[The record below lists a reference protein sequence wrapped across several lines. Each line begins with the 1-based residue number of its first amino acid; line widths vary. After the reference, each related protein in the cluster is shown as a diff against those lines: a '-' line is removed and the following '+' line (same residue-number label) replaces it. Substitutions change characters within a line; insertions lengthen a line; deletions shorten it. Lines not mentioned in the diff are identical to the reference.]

1 MKMTMRNIKCSPAWL
16 LAAFALAQSTNAW
29 AQAAKAPPAPAVPV
43 APGQMITPQEYLAE
57 KAGVTSWRLLSLVQP
72 IKTGGKI
79 VPEYD
84 KQISALNGKAVK
96 VQGFMLPLDMG
107 DKQKRFL
114 LSAAPPHCTFCLPG
128 GAETMI
134 EVRAKSAV
142 RYGFDAVVLSGKLAV
157 LKDDPTGLYYRL
169 TDAEEDVEKK

>member
-1 MKMTMRNIKCSPAWL
+1 MKIMNVKNWL
-16 LAAFALAQSTNAW
+16 AISIAMALGLAASSSDAQTATG
-29 AQAAKAPPAPAVPV
+29 KPPPPAVSV
-43 APGQMITPQEYLAE
+43 APGQMITPQQYLAE
-57 KAGVTSWRLLSLVQP
+57 KPGITSWRLLGLVQP
-72 IKTGGKI
+72 IKEKGRI

-84 KQISALNGKAVK
+84 KQVSALNGKTVK

-134 EVRAKSAV
+134 EVRAKNAV
-142 RYGFDAVVLSGKLAV
+142 RYGFDAVTLSGKLAV
-157 LKDDPTGLYYRL
+157 LKDDPAGLYYRL
-169 TDAEEDVEKK
+169 TDAEEELEKK

>member
-1 MKMTMRNIKCSPAWL
+1 MNRATYWCGVTFSAI
-16 LAAFALAQSTNAW
+16 ALWAT
-29 AQAAKAPPAPAVPV
+29 AQACAQTATGKPPPPAVPV
-43 APGQMITPQEYLAE
+43 APGQMITPQQYLAE
-57 KAGVTSWRLLSLVQP
+57 KPGVTSWRVLALVQP
-72 IKTGGKI
+72 IKSEGKI

-84 KQISALNGKAVK
+84 KQVLAINGKTVK

-134 EVRAKSAV
+134 EVRAKNGV
-142 RYGFDAVVLSGKLAV
+142 RYGFDAVTLSGKLAV
-157 LKDDPTGLYYRL
+157 LKDDPAGLYYRL
-169 TDAEEDVEKK
+169 TDAEEALEKK

>member
-1 MKMTMRNIKCSPAWL
+1 MRFFAFLNCW
-16 LAAFALAQSTNAW
+16 AASVFFGLIAASSVAAQSAG
-29 AQAAKAPPAPAVPV
+29 KPPPPAVPV
-43 APGQMITPQEYLAE
+43 TPGQLIAPQQYLADRP
-57 KAGVTSWRLLSLVQP
+57 GFTSWKTLALVQP
-72 IKTGGKI
+72 IKQGNRI
-79 VPEYD
+79 VPEFD
-84 KQISALNGKAVK
+84 KQIQSLNGKQVK

-134 EVRAKSAV
+134 EVRAKDAV
-142 RYGFDAVVLSGKLAV
+142 RYGFEAVLLEGKLSV

-169 TDAEEDVEKK
+169 TEAREESK

>member
-1 MKMTMRNIKCSPAWL
+1 MVTKMQLFAKWMVTVGA
-16 LAAFALAQSTNAW
+16 LAACASAW
-29 AQAAKAPPAPAVPV
+29 AQPSAGPPPPAVPV
-43 APGQMITPQEYLAE
+43 APGQMITPQQYLAE
-57 KAGVTSWRLLSLVQP
+57 KPGVTSWRVLGLVQP
-72 IKTGGKI
+72 IKTGNKI

-84 KQISALNGKAVK
+84 KQINVLNGKTVK

-134 EVRAKSAV
+134 EVRAKNAV
-142 RYGFDAVVLSGKLAV
+142 RYGFDAVTLSGKLAV

-169 TDAEEDVEKK
+169 TDAEEEAEKK

>member
-1 MKMTMRNIKCSPAWL
+1 MKSTSFSKRIIACAM
-16 LAAFALAQSTNAW
+16 LAHGAFAW
-29 AQAAKAPPAPAVPV
+29 AQSAKAPPPPAVPV

-57 KAGVTSWRLLSLVQP
+57 RAGVTSWRLLGLVAP

-84 KQISALNGKAVK
+84 KRVSALDGKTVK

-134 EVRAKSAV
+134 EVRAKNAV
-142 RYGFDAVVLSGKLAV
+142 RYGFEAVVLSGKLAV

-169 TDAEEDVEKK
+169 TDAEEEVEKK

>member
-1 MKMTMRNIKCSPAWL
+1 ML
-16 LAAFALAQSTNAW
+16 
-29 AQAAKAPPAPAVPV
+29 
-43 APGQMITPQEYLAE
+43 PGQMITPQEYLAE
-57 KAGVTSWRLLSLVQP
+57 KPGVTSWRLLGLVQP

-84 KQISALNGKAVK
+84 KKICALDGKTVK

-114 LSAAPPHCTFCLPG
+114 LSAAPPHCTFCIPG

-134 EVRAKSAV
+134 EVRAKSSV
-142 RYGFDAVVLSGKLAV
+142 RYGFDAVVLSGKLSV
-157 LKDDPTGLYYRL
+157 LKDDPAGLYYRL
-169 TDAEEDVEKK
+169 TEAEEEAEKK

>member
-1 MKMTMRNIKCSPAWL
+1 MNRF
-16 LAAFALAQSTNAW
+16 AFSKYLPVALALFHGASAW
-29 AQAAKAPPAPAVPV
+29 AQAAKAPPPPAVPV
-43 APGQMITPQEYLAE
+43 APGQMITPQEYLSE

-84 KQISALNGKAVK
+84 KKISALDGKTVK

-134 EVRAKSAV
+134 EVRAKNAV

-169 TDAEEDVEKK
+169 TEAEEEVEKK

>member
-1 MKMTMRNIKCSPAWL
+1 MKIMNAKNWCTTAAAL
-16 LAAFALAQSTNAW
+16 ALGLAAAQTGAQS
-29 AQAAKAPPAPAVPV
+29 AAGKPPPPAVPV
-43 APGQMITPQEYLAE
+43 APGQMITPQQYLAE
-57 KAGVTSWRLLSLVQP
+57 KPGITSWRVLGLVQP
-72 IKTGGKI
+72 IKEQGKI

-84 KQISALNGKAVK
+84 KQISALNGKTVK

-134 EVRAKSAV
+134 EVRAKNAV
-142 RYGFDAVVLSGKLAV
+142 RFGFDAVTLSGKLAV
-157 LKDDPTGLYYRL
+157 LKDDPAGLYYRL
-169 TDAEEDVEKK
+169 TDAEEELERK

>member
-1 MKMTMRNIKCSPAWL
+1 MNIQTTAKWTM
-16 LAAFALAQSTNAW
+16 LASALALCALAQ
-29 AQAAKAPPAPAVPV
+29 AQPSAGPPPPAVPV
-43 APGQMITPQEYLAE
+43 APGQMITPQQYLAE
-57 KAGVTSWRLLSLVQP
+57 KSGVTSWRLLSLVQP

-84 KQISALNGKAVK
+84 KQVSALNGKTVK

-114 LSAAPPHCTFCLPG
+114 LSAAPPHCTFCIPG

-134 EVRAKSAV
+134 EVRAKNAV
-142 RYGFDAVVLSGKLAV
+142 RYGFDVVVLSGKLAV

-169 TDAEEDVEKK
+169 TDADAIEEKK